1 MRRFAMKAIKP
12 TTYQTVEE
20 FDALIRLRED
30 EAELLPSG
38 PDKQAVLLEIARLRA
53 HADVRRWLDQPHAKR
68 SGVS

>member
-1 MRRFAMKAIKP
+1 MKAIKP

-20 FDALIRLRED
+20 LDALIRLRED

-53 HADVRRWLDQPHAKR
+53 HADARRWLDQPHQKR